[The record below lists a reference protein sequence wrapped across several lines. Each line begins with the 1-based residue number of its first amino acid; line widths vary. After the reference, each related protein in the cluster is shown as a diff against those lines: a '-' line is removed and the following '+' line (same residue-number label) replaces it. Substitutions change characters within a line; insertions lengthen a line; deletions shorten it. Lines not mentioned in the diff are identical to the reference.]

1 MLVNVLV
8 LNLLLLV
15 PDGAHNVGEEVAVAR
30 VAGVAGRVLLG
41 HPEDVILETSAA
53 ASAAAAVI
61 VVVVVVV
68 VVAAAAAALVLMAV
82 SRSAWRRCTATTA
95 CTNCWTVLLQSFML
109 DQRVLPD
116 KNRIGTPRSSSK
128 PRRVI
133 ASLMEQGYF
142 HGGVAY
148 RQARVHEGKE
158 GGENGRGGGTA
169 NPSTRGK

>member
-53 ASAAAAVI
+53 ASAAAAAVIVI

-68 VVAAAAAALVLMAV
+68 VAAAAALVLMAV
-82 SRSAWRRCTATTA
+82 SRSAWERCTATA
-95 CTNCWTVLLQSFML
+95 CTNCWTVLLQRFVL

-148 RQARVHEGKE
+148 RRARVHEGKR
-158 GGENGRGGGTA
+158 GGKREGRG
-169 NPSTRGK
+169 NS

>member
-53 ASAAAAVI
+53 ASAAAVVI
-61 VVVVVVV
+61 VVVV

-82 SRSAWRRCTATTA
+82 SRSAWERCTATA
-95 CTNCWTVLLQSFML
+95 CTNCWTVLLQSFVL
-109 DQRVLPD
+109 DQKSLAWQ
-116 KNRIGTPRSSSK
+116 KSYWHAALFLKASSSHRQLDGAGIL
-128 PRRVI
+128 PWWG
-133 ASLMEQGYF
+133 SLSS
-142 HGGVAY
+142 
-148 RQARVHEGKE
+148 
-158 GGENGRGGGTA
+158 GRGL
-169 NPSTRGK
+169 